1 MTTRPFPPEHLTDL
15 LDDVIYEITDP
26 RNLLPE
32 VKRERS
38 FPREQKQ
45 RGRRFPR
52 QKTEYK
58 QPLPP
63 RTKITFW
70 PLSPRSP

>member
-1 MTTRPFPPEHLTDL
+1 
-15 LDDVIYEITDP
+15 VIYEITDP
-26 RNLLPE
+26 RHLLDE

-38 FPREQKQ
+38 FAREQKQ
-45 RGRRFPR
+45 PGRRFPR

-63 RTKITFW
+63 KTKITFW
-70 PLSPRSP
+70 PLAEPRHLS

>member
-1 MTTRPFPPEHLTDL
+1 VTTRPFPPEHLADL
-15 LDDVIYEITDP
+15 VEDVIYEITDH

-32 VKRERS
+32 VKRERT
-38 FPREQKQ
+38 FAREQKH

-70 PLSPRSP
+70 PLAPRSP